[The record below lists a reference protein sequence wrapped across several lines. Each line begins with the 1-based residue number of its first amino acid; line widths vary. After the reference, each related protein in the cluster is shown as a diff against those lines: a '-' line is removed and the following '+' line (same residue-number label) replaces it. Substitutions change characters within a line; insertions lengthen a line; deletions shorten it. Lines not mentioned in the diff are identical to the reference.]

1 MYQGTS
7 LQVPSGLRLVLL
19 ENRTFRHASIV
30 ETHHYFG
37 ASRHVRA
44 DEAHPREQISP
55 IPLRRGTG
63 SRQLG
68 LSAGDVLGCPST
80 VAGDA
85 GVANSGVARRARP
98 VEDIGFAGLAVAG
111 HSDKSGFN
119 CAVLSAG
126 GHWLLHVSGKVGQ
139 GCWQDTSTFV
149 NVGEVRQGLLGRRLG
164 QSGEGALVG
173 G

>member
-1 MYQGTS
+1 MRSKIWRRSSDGS
-7 LQVPSGLRLVLL
+7 S
-19 ENRTFRHASIV
+19 
-30 ETHHYFG
+30 
-37 ASRHVRA
+37 SRIARRGRRPV
-44 DEAHPREQISP
+44 
-55 IPLRRGTG
+55 RRGTG

-111 HSDKSGFN
+111 HSDKSGFD

-164 QSGEGALVG
+164 QSGAGALVG
-173 G
+173 GGKWDCLTADAGA